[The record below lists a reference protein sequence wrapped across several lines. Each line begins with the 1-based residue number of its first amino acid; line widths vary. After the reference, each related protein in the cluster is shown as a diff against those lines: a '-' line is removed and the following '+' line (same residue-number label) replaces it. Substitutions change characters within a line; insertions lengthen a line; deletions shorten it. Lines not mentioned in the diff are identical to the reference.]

1 MLSNDSLLNEYPCFE
16 FRNYRILFR
25 HSNNIVVAIKSNNNE
40 TNPKHNP
47 ILAKAIADA
56 QYEDVPKV
64 SNQISIN

>member
-1 MLSNDSLLNEYPCFE
+1 MAPRWNNKTPIF
-16 FRNYRILFR
+16 FR

-47 ILAKAIADA
+47 TLAKAIADA

-64 SNQISIN
+64 SNQISINKSLDDKKTAT

>member
-1 MLSNDSLLNEYPCFE
+1 MWLLVDIIRLPYF
-16 FRNYRILFR
+16 LR
-25 HSNNIVVAIKSNNNE
+25 HANNIVVAIKSNNNE

-47 ILAKAIADA
+47 ALAKAIADA